1 MWRVKKARPKDNKRI
16 NYARKARGKCEQ
28 QFTHTHT
35 HTFTYSHI
43 HSGAVGQLHLLLTH
57 LLPFF
62 NKRNE
67 NVNPCMAFTTQHNFF
82 GYIFSFFFLCPS
94 SHQRLLRL
102 TLTHTRTLKV
112 MLWPHIHT
120 NTYIVILL
128 IRIVG
133 LSETWLISFSQA
145 HFFSVSHTLYLIVG
159 DASVS
164 CLNLLY
170 TVLWWAV

>member
-28 QFTHTHT
+28 QFTHTQTHT
-35 HTFTYSHI
+35 HRHI
-43 HSGAVGQLHLLLTH
+43 HTHSGAVGQLHLILTH
-57 LLPFF
+57 LLPYF

-102 TLTHTRTLKV
+102 THTHT
-112 MLWPHIHT
+112 HT
-120 NTYIVILL
+120 SSNAVAT
-128 IRIVG
+128 
-133 LSETWLISFSQA
+133 
-145 HFFSVSHTLYLIVG
+145 HTH
-159 DASVS
+159 
-164 CLNLLY
+164 
-170 TVLWWAV
+170 TPT